1 MKKYLKDYIYKS
13 SFLDK
18 QFCNE
23 TIAELQKIKKSN
35 WQEHTFSNPKDKTLI
50 KLSNNNEL
58 DILYSNEIKNTEI
71 IMRDLWYQINNYIK
85 KNLNF
90 PWFDGWNGYT
100 HIRYNKYI
108 ENKKMALHCD
118 HIHSIF
124 DGERKGIPIL
134 SCLGVLNDD
143 YEGGEFIMFDD
154 YKIKLKQGDLLI
166 FPSNFMYPHKV
177 DPVKKGTRHSYISW
191 VY

>member
-1 MKKYLKDYIYKS
+1 MKKFLKDYFYKT
-13 SFLDK
+13 SFLK
-18 QFCNE
+18 KEFCNK
-23 TIAELQKIKKSN
+23 TITDLEKIKKQN
-35 WQEHTFSNPKDKTLI
+35 WQEHTFSNPKDKKLI

-58 DILYSNEIKNTEI
+58 DILYSNEIKNTKI
-71 IMRDLWYQINNYIK
+71 IMRDLWYQIDNYI

-100 HIRYNKYI
+100 QIRYNKYMK
-108 ENKKMALHCD
+108 NKEMKLHCD

-124 DGERKGIPIL
+124 DGEKKGIPIL

-154 YKIKLKQGDLLI
+154 YKINLKQGDLLI

-177 DPVKKGTRHSYISW
+177 EPVKKGTRHSYISW

>member
-85 KNLNF
+85 NLNF

-154 YKIKLKQGDLLI
+154 YKIKLKQVDLLI

>member
-23 TIAELQKIKKSN
+23 TIAGLQKIKKSN

-85 KNLNF
+85 NLNF

-118 HIHSIF
+118 HIPSIF

>member
-71 IMRDLWYQINNYIK
+71 IMRDLWYQINNYI